1 MSDCTPASIELEGNN
16 DYLKILRRLVQT
28 RVEAKKIDCD
38 QRMKLALKSK
48 INTAV
53 GKTYTFSEPVW
64 FKLKSSHKWRSG
76 INLGQDGK
84 VLFIKYANFIRRVAL
99 DHIIPADEYD
109 DTNEEEVNKED
120 EDNTERLNDDKF
132 ESVEM
137 ILKKDKEIEELT
149 KAAITQEKVIKY
161 LQ

>member
-1 MSDCTPASIELEGNN
+1 M
-16 DYLKILRRLVQT
+16 
-28 RVEAKKIDCD
+28 
-38 QRMKLALKSK
+38 
-48 INTAV
+48 
-53 GKTYTFSEPVW
+53 W

-84 VLFIKYANFIRRVAL
+84 LLFIKYANFIRRVPL
-99 DHIIPADEYD
+99 DPIIPADEYD

-132 ESVEM
+132 ESEEM
-137 ILKKDKEIEELT
+137 ILKKYKEIEELT
-149 KAAITQEKVIKY
+149 KATITQEKVITD